1 MSTQQLKMIGLLI
14 WGGAG
19 LLILGL
25 LLSLPALAPYLEAAW
40 SPSTAGKA
48 FVAITS
54 SPTATAFP
62 PTSTAAAVPVI
73 AAQSTLLTPR
83 PSLTPLPPP
92 TPTPHQGTKP
102 CHIRIPAI
110 DLDAPVVPIGWKAVE
125 IGGAQQPVWDVP
137 DWRAA
142 GWHRTSAE
150 LGVPGNTVL
159 NGHNTSKG
167 EVFRDLYKLEV
178 GALILIRGEDD
189 KTYTYR
195 VGEKHILPEA
205 GQPLEVR
212 LKNASYIQPTEDERV
227 TLVTCHPYGSLANR
241 LVIVAYP
248 APKSE
253 TVPTGEE

>member
-1 MSTQQLKMIGLLI
+1 MSTQQLKVIGLLI

-25 LLSLPALAPYLEAAW
+25 LLSLPSLAPYLKAAQ
-40 SPSTAGKA
+40 SPLTTGETS
-48 FVAITS
+48 VAAPP
-54 SPTATAFP
+54 SPTATALP
-62 PTSTAAAVPVI
+62 PTATAVPAI
-73 AAQSTLLTPR
+73 AAQPIPPTPTES
-83 PSLTPLPPP
+83 PTPPVSP
-92 TPTPHQGTKP
+92 TPTPHRGTRP
-102 CHIRIPAI
+102 RHIRIPAI

-178 GALILIRGEDD
+178 GALILIEGEDG

-253 TVPTGEE
+253 TVPTGGE